1 MKTESGDELVSRPSA
16 ADDVFRN
23 LLRGAMKDDA
33 GHAPDVLAGFQR
45 KVRERSGGKF
55 YADGWSTAKHDPTN
69 TYLITSMLMLAAV
82 GLIYALLRPLSGDP
96 EPVKNLP
103 APVNVVA
110 PAPK

>member
-1 MKTESGDELVSRPSA
+1 MKTDSEELVSRPSA
-16 ADDVFRN
+16 DDVFRN
-23 LLRGAMKDDA
+23 ALRGALADA
-33 GHAPDVLAGFQR
+33 GPAPDVLRGFQQ

-55 YADGWSTAKHDPTN
+55 YADGWSTARHAPTN
-69 TYLITSMLMLAAV
+69 TYLITALLMLAAV

-96 EPVKNLP
+96 ERVQNIS

>member
-1 MKTESGDELVSRPSA
+1 MKTESDELVSRPSA
-16 ADDVFRN
+16 DDVFRD
-23 LLRGAMKDDA
+23 LLRGALKDEA
-33 GHAPDVLAGFQR
+33 EHRPDVLTGFQR

-69 TYLITSMLMLAAV
+69 TYLITSLLMLAAV
-82 GLIYALLRPLSGDP
+82 GLIFALLRPLSGDP
-96 EPVKNLP
+96 EPVKNVP